1 MTIKGQCGFIF
12 LNNVSADGVARV
24 AAHELGHGI
33 FSLRHTL
40 STKNTVTLPQG
51 NTDNLMDYPSTSN
64 STTPTA
70 MPGSGSGIPASRLN
84 KYQWDYIHEPQTMLF
99 AWAEEEEEGA
109 MKIKLDSLPEGNYR
123 ICIRENMD
131 NASKIDTIA
140 FYLKTSICGE
150 YEVKNISWLS
160 QFSTEIKGRKC
171 HWCST
176 WGECC
181 DGGTPCDT
189 CPKDKK
195 SKCCYETCKDSTL
208 KTACDSCNNKKICDK
223 SKCKTNNCCY
233 ETCLAMIEK
242 LGLIIPDQIEPP
254 IPGQTEPGIPDEIE
268 PLILG

>member
-1 MTIKGQCGFIF
+1 
-12 LNNVSADGVARV
+12 
-24 AAHELGHGI
+24 
-33 FSLRHTL
+33 
-40 STKNTVTLPQG
+40 
-51 NTDNLMDYPSTSN
+51 
-64 STTPTA
+64 
-70 MPGSGSGIPASRLN
+70 
-84 KYQWDYIHEPQTMLF
+84 MLF

-131 NASKIDTIA
+131 NASKIDTIS

-176 WGECC
+176 WSEYC

-195 SKCCYETCKDSTL
+195 SKCFMKHV
-208 KTACDSCNNKKICDK
+208 KI
-223 SKCKTNNCCY
+223 
-233 ETCLAMIEK
+233 L
-242 LGLIIPDQIEPP
+242 L
-254 IPGQTEPGIPDEIE
+254 
-268 PLILG
+268 